1 MSCFDII
8 SAKSQEK
15 ERRDRIIIGERWMPL
30 SPMIFLDHPCP
41 SSFTYKHLLSSYCSS
56 LHRLPFKMFYDL
68 PPKQT
73 SVLDSSC
80 CPLTSKPLF
89 YAQEYDIAWRALCP
103 LVMNEASV
111 SPAVELV
118 GFVARLQGLQ
128 ADRRECDWRQDQRGA
143 GPAHR
148 DLPRL
153 AHARSS

>member
-89 YAQEYDIAWRALCP
+89 YAQEYDITWRALCP
-103 LVMNEASV
+103 FVMNEDS
-111 SPAVELV
+111 SAVE
-118 GFVARLQGLQ
+118 FVARLQGPQ
-128 ADRRECDWRQDQRGA
+128 AGRHERDWLQDQHGA
-143 GPAHR
+143 GPSHC

-153 AHARSS
+153 AHARSR